1 MYTDNGSPLFRPVGV
16 FPCQII
22 SEDSLIALA
31 REPNQIEILG
41 VGFNPPLRRFRQG
54 FQQLLIDE
62 HKPGRQPTAVEMI
75 NTRLAG
81 FASAP

>member
-1 MYTDNGSPLFRPVGV
+1 LQLAPGHSIYALLLVFLSPSLLHLFSSAQ
-16 FPCQII
+16 F
-22 SEDSLIALA
+22 
-31 REPNQIEILG
+31 
-41 VGFNPPLRRFRQG
+41 GFNPPLRRFRQG